1 MTYVPTANPIQPAPA
16 SYISYT
22 VGVNWTAGENLD
34 LYWPFAFTST
44 GNPVCTTMTFIS
56 NTAPGT
62 VILPKANEAS
72 PGQAF
77 YMWNLGTQNIVV
89 QSYGG
94 AAEVAVIEATQSYYV
109 VLTNNETPAGSWLA
123 FEVGADGSPSSATW
137 LAGYGLIP
145 LDNPGNPQTLN
156 VAFTSRQAPESFTLA
171 LFDWGNTIICSSLCD
186 TITLPVISSV
196 NGTPRGYMCF
206 IYNATGNLLNLT
218 PLTPSDPPISI
229 NGQLEP
235 WPMLPGTSCILQ
247 FDGTDTYTTIGLQ
260 IPTSGTTSLLVVD
273 ASGTT
278 SQIALTQAQL
288 ANEILDIRTLGLPLA
303 QDVTIY
309 LSNFN
314 NQWIIQ
320 NNTDSAKRV
329 YLQAGSPATPVGK
342 KYSLGNGVATYYYVN
357 ASLNSLRSIDTLED
371 IPSSNGSI
379 PISTAGGGTSDSGIG
394 IWGGV
399 AIFENQFANNVLSI
413 PVTGADVVVISVT
426 LASLGSGNGVIL
438 SGIFIQGV
446 IYISPSI
453 SGTDTTFLT
462 IQKSEDGAAPQYL
475 TSQSSTPIWS
485 YINTATPTY
494 QTSDLIAVPF
504 MVKDVTAVETASV
517 IYTVYATVLGGG
529 TATINASTTGGLT
542 GNSTIFANA
551 YSETGFQ

>member
-1 MTYVPTANPIQPAPA
+1 MTYVFQGSPIQPAAA

-109 VLTNNETPAGSWLA
+109 VLTNNETEEGEWLA

-137 LAGYGLIP
+137 LAGYGLKA
-145 LDNPGNPQTLN
+145 LNSTGAPQTLN
-156 VAFTSRQAPESFTLA
+156 VAFTSRPEPAPFTLA
-171 LFDWGNTIICSSLCD
+171 LSDWGNTLICSALCD
-186 TITLPVISSV
+186 VITLPLITTTDGST
-196 NGTPRGYMCF
+196 GGYMCF
-206 IYNATGNLLNLT
+206 IYNSTGNILSLTPDPGSIT
-218 PLTPSDPPISI
+218 PLTI
-229 NGQLEP
+229 NGQLDP
-235 WPMLPGTSCILQ
+235 WSMLPGTSCILQ
-247 FDGTDTYTTIGLQ
+247 FDGTSAYTTIGLQ

-278 SQIALTQAQL
+278 SQIVLTQAQL
-288 ANEILDIRTLGLPLA
+288 ANQILDIRTLGLPLA

-320 NNTDSAKRV
+320 NNTFSEKKV
-329 YLQAGSPATPVGK
+329 YLRGGSPTSPSTSI
-342 KYSLGNGVATYYYVN
+342 YSLGNGVATYFYVN
-357 ASLNSLRSIDTLED
+357 ATDSEIYSIDALRP
-371 IPSSNGSI
+371 IPSEYGSI
-379 PISTAGGGTSDSGIG
+379 PISTSGGDSATQGTSV
-394 IWGGV
+394 WGGV
-399 AIFENQFANNVLSI
+399 AIFENQFANNAFPLSI
-413 PVTGADVVVISVT
+413 TTTNVTVLSVT
-426 LASLGSGNGVIL
+426 LDNIGSGNAAVL

-446 IYISPSI
+446 IYVSPAI
-453 SGTDTTFLT
+453 SGTETTTIT
-462 IQKSEDGAAPQYL
+462 IQKSENGGPSANLSTQGAVPL
-475 TSQSSTPIWS
+475 WS

-504 MVKDVTAVETASV
+504 MVKDVTDDATTDVV
-517 IYTVYATVLGGG
+517 YTVYASVTGG
-529 TATINASTTGGLT
+529 TASINQSVTGGLT
-542 GNSTIFANA
+542 GVSTIFATA
-551 YSETGFQ
+551 YSATGFQ